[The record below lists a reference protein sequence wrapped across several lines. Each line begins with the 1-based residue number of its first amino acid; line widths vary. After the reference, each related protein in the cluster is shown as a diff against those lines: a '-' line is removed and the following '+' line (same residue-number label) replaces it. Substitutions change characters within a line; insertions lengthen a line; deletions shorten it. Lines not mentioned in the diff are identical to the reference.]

1 MRLSSSR
8 LAFLEQATQ
17 TYSKALRGSP
27 ADEYLTTKRGLNA
40 DSKTYFRL
48 GFVADPLPGHEK
60 YRGCLAIPYVTRAG
74 IVAMRYRR
82 LAGDG
87 PKYLS
92 EPGEESRLFHPEGFF
107 RHERF
112 ICLCEGELDTITAVQ
127 AGLPAVGIPGA
138 NSWAKFFYRAFDGYD
153 AVFILADQD
162 DKGAGMDFAEKA
174 AGQIKSARII
184 PMALGGQGY
193 DVNSLVTEHGAEA
206 LISKI
211 GVEL

>member
-1 MRLSSSR
+1 VRLSSSR

-17 TYSKALRGSP
+17 TYSTALRGSP

-48 GFVADPLPGHEK
+48 GFVADPLPGHER
-60 YRGCLAIPYVTRAG
+60 YRGCMAIPYVTRAG
-74 IVAMRYRR
+74 IVSMRFRR

-127 AGLPAVGIPGA
+127 AGLPAVGVPGA

-162 DKGAGMDFAEKA
+162 DKGAGMDFAEKVA
-174 AGQIKSARII
+174 SQIKSARII
-184 PMALGGQGY
+184 PMGQGH
-193 DVNSLVTEHGAEA
+193 DVNSLVMEHGAEA

>member
-1 MRLSSSR
+1 
-8 LAFLEQATQ
+8 LEQATQ

-74 IVAMRYRR
+74 IVAMRFRR

-92 EPGEESRLFHPEGFF
+92 EPGEESRLYHPEGFF

-127 AGLPAVGIPGA
+127 VGLPAVGVPGA
-138 NSWAKFFYRAFDGYD
+138 NSWGKFFYRAFDGYD

-162 DKGAGMDFAEKA
+162 DKGAGMEFAEKA
-174 AGQIKSARII
+174 ASQIKSARII
-184 PMALGGQGY
+184 PMTHLGESH
-193 DVNSLVTEHGAEA
+193 DTNSLFRAHGAEV

>member
-1 MRLSSSR
+1 VRLSSSR

-27 ADEYLTTKRGLNA
+27 ADEYLTTKRGLSA

-48 GFVADPLPGHEK
+48 GFVADPLPGHER

-74 IVAMRYRR
+74 IVSMRFRR

-92 EPGEESRLFHPEGFF
+92 EPGEESRIFHPEGFF

-112 ICLCEGELDTITAVQ
+112 ICLCEGELDTMTAHQ
-127 AGLPAVGIPGA
+127 AGLPAVGVPGA
-138 NSWAKFFYRAFDGYD
+138 NSWLKFFYRAFDGYD

-174 AGQIKSARII
+174 ASQIKSARII
-184 PMALGGQGY
+184 PMSHQGQGY
-193 DVNSLVTEHGAEA
+193 DVNSLVMEHGAEA
-206 LISKI
+206 LISKV

>member
-1 MRLSSSR
+1 
-8 LAFLEQATQ
+8 LEQAAQ

-27 ADEYLTTKRGLNA
+27 ADEYLTTKRGLSA

-74 IVAMRYRR
+74 IVSMRFRR
-82 LAGDG
+82 VGDGVG

-92 EPGEESRLFHPEGFF
+92 EPGEESRLYHPEGFF

-127 AGLPAVGIPGA
+127 AGLPAVGVPGA
-138 NSWAKFFYRAFDGYD
+138 QSWAKFFYRAFDGYD

-162 DKGAGMDFAEKA
+162 DKGAGMEFADKA

-184 PMALGGQGY
+184 PMAHQGQGY
-193 DVNSLVTEHGAEA
+193 DVNSLVIAHGADV